1 MAGAARGRPS
11 PDLLDTLY
19 TMRRRQEW
27 LRESLVE
34 DDAEPLLFVGSTCL
48 ADEPDAAGREVRRVL
63 GLDGDWA
70 AEVRIGR
77 VP

>member
-1 MAGAARGRPS
+1 M
-11 PDLLDTLY
+11 
-19 TMRRRQEW
+19 
-27 LRESLVE
+27 VE